1 MHRATIEIEV
11 QRPIRVTFVQQR
23 RHVAF
28 NRVNSPANLSFG
40 GLLFV
45 AFYVVV
51 FELFVLEDEEF
62 GKPAFEGHYPL
73 LRLLLQPP
81 LQRKQHGRLTYHL
94 PRLFPFK
101 CFSHHSRHLYT
112 LRLHHQLFLTFLT
125 LIILRPLLLEADFLI
140 VSRLVELIDWWLYGL
155 FARFQERE
163 LDRVVTLVAF
173 RLFRLQFFHCL
184 AEQGMSLFLF
194 FNVAFLYF
202 CAEVACRSRIFFD
215 YKTAEH

>member
-1 MHRATIEIEV
+1 MLADLGVPSVGFALCRRTEAERPSAPSNFDLELGVFQMHRATIEIEV

-51 FELFVLEDEEF
+51 FELFVLKDEEF
-62 GKPAFEGHYPL
+62 GKPTFEGHYPL

-81 LQRKQHGRLTYHL
+81 LQRKQHGRLTYHF

-101 CFSHHSRHLYT
+101 CFSHHPCH
-112 LRLHHQLFLTFLT
+112 
-125 LIILRPLLLEADFLI
+125 PL
-140 VSRLVELIDWWLYGL
+140 
-155 FARFQERE
+155 
-163 LDRVVTLVAF
+163 
-173 RLFRLQFFHCL
+173 
-184 AEQGMSLFLF
+184 
-194 FNVAFLYF
+194 
-202 CAEVACRSRIFFD
+202 
-215 YKTAEH
+215 